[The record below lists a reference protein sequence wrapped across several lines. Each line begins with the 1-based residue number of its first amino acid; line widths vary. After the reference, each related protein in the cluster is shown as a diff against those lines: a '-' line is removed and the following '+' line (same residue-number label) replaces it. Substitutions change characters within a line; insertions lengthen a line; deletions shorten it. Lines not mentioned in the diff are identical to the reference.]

1 MSVKWRRGKKRSK
14 WCRVIKNTGKVR
26 STQNLRQFR
35 TEKSII
41 RRKPY
46 PYKYRFPKL
55 DGKRKLRE
63 PEPLIDI
70 LEEADSIRVVA
81 EFVGFTTRNLKV
93 QAKEQKLILSAEN
106 SDRKYY
112 KSLNL
117 PKRVIPKALRTTYKN
132 GVLEILLKKSVEE
145 KTVNKIAG

>member
-1 MSVKWRRGKKRSK
+1 MSVKWRRSKKRSK
-14 WCRVIKNTGKVR
+14 WCKVIRNTGRVR
-26 STQNLRQFR
+26 SAQNLRQFW
-35 TEKSII
+35 TEKSFV

-55 DGKRKLRE
+55 DWKKKLRE

-70 LEEADSIRVVA
+70 IEEADNIRVVA
-81 EFVGFTTRNLKV
+81 EFAGFTTRNLKV

-106 SDRKYY
+106 SERKYY

-145 KTVNKIAG
+145 KAMNRIAG